1 MRRKHFRCF
10 LFPSKILPHYAY
22 LWSKKWNASK
32 TCMKISVITPTFN
45 SEKYI
50 RQNMQSVLS
59 QTYENYEHIIVDNQ
73 SQDATIQ
80 LIRDE
85 YQSKGL
91 TKKLVTVSEKD
102 NGISEAFNKGI
113 ALASGEIIAFLNSDD
128 YYFSDDVFQK
138 VAEAFTD
145 EEILFVHGNI
155 YFKDEK
161 YGSNIRKP
169 LMCKIQ
175 AAMPFNHP
183 AMFIRKKCFEVAG
196 LFDTSFRYAM
206 DFEIICRMLN
216 KIPGFWQ
223 RGFYKKGTPF
233 VYMRGGGASWLKE
246 KESVLEVKQALQK
259 NGLWNA
265 LASYYYIMRLVRIF
279 LKSFLDKTGL
289 LLFVKYWR
297 KFKWN

>member
-1 MRRKHFRCF
+1 
-10 LFPSKILPHYAY
+10 
-22 LWSKKWNASK
+22 
-32 TCMKISVITPTFN
+32 MKISVITPTFN

-50 RQNMQSVLS
+50 RQNVQSVLS
-59 QTYENYEHIIVDNQ
+59 QTYTDYEHVIVDNQ
-73 SQDATIQ
+73 SRDATLQFIS
-80 LIRDE
+80 DE
-85 YQSKGL
+85 YESKGL
-91 TKKLVTVSEKD
+91 TKKLVTVSGKD

-128 YYFSDDVFQK
+128 YYFSEDVFQ
-138 VAEAFTD
+138 EIIDAFAN

-155 YFKDEK
+155 YFEDEK

-169 LMCKIQ
+169 LMCKVQ

-183 AMFIRKKCFEVAG
+183 AMFVRKKCFDEAG

-206 DFEIICRMLN
+206 DFEIVCRMLN
-216 KIPGFWQ
+216 KTPDFLKK
-223 RGFYKKGTPF
+223 GFYLNEIPL

-246 KESVLEVKQALQK
+246 KESVVEVKNALQK

-265 LASYYYIMRLVRIF
+265 SAMYYYALRRSRIL
-279 LKSFLDKTGL
+279 LKSFLNKTGL